1 MLPLLC
7 AAASAVLA
15 GARSLIAI
23 GEWITDAPQ
32 SALEVLDFPAEPLH
46 CGLHSTGVRFGTD
59 SSGVRSAPAEESIG
73 PLLRSLLHSA
83 EDSIGGVNRS
93 RYAHLR
99 MVTRPPFLVISLECG
114 ARQSPV
120 HWLVK
125 V

>member
-1 MLPLLC
+1 MPAGLGHLPLQNRAVTRQD
-7 AAASAVLA
+7 AADL
-15 GARSLIAI
+15 R
-23 GEWITDAPQ
+23 
-32 SALEVLDFPAEPLH
+32 
-46 CGLHSTGVRFGTD
+46 RFLSQRT
-59 SSGVRSAPAEESIG
+59 P
-73 PLLRSLLHSA
+73 
-83 EDSIGGVNRS
+83 IGGVNRS